1 MVQPEES
8 PCDECIVVPMCKEVC
23 HFLYEH
29 ILGILENRC
38 NFKYSGYLFSIANH
52 IKTYKAGGIQI
63 RGWIDD
69 EVRGIT
75 IIYEKGNITK
85 VYEREVLD
93 DKFVRKLY
101 PERKEYGNHV

>member
-1 MVQPEES
+1 MAQPEES
-8 PCDECIVVPMCKEVC
+8 PCDKCIVVPMCKEVC

-29 ILGILENRC
+29 TLDILKDRC
-38 NFKYSGYLFSIANH
+38 NFKYSGSIANISNH
-52 IKTYKAGGIQI
+52 IKNYKDGALRL

-85 VYEREVLD
+85 VYERKVD
-93 DKFVRKLY
+93 DGRFLKKLY
-101 PERKEYGNHV
+101 PERKGYGTHM